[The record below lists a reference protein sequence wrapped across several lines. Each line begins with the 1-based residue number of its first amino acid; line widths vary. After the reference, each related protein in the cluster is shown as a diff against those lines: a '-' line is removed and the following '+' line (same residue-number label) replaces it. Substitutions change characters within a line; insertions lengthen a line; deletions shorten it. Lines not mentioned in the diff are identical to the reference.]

1 MFVLVLL
8 SVSNSKSVIYAIWN
22 FAGLVQYQTIYL
34 KTSPNNNNNN
44 NNDQAKTKTKN
55 NNKKQE
61 QQQQKTTTKEKTNK

>member
-34 KTSPNNNNNN
+34 KTSSNNNNNN
-44 NNDQAKTKTKN
+44 NNDQTKKQNKKQQQKTRTAATKN
-55 NNKKQE
+55 NNQGK
-61 QQQQKTTTKEKTNK
+61 N